1 MNSLNASLNVLDYR
15 QPNTFC
21 TLWFAVSWLGCWY
34 DFLGRFN
41 QKTFILRTLWFYVKL
56 FAFVK
61 SPGICNG
68 ACVCCRTRQ
77 SLRLLTTPRSS
88 VYDHFQS
95 NNFLELPVRRSNLLL
110 FVEHVVAS
118 PYLRATPSTC
128 VVDIYSFP
136 YLSGGATVLWI
147 SVWKVFYRS
156 HSPLEKLSF
165 CHLPVW

>member
-1 MNSLNASLNVLDYR
+1 M
-15 QPNTFC
+15 
-21 TLWFAVSWLGCWY
+21 
-34 DFLGRFN
+34 
-41 QKTFILRTLWFYVKL
+41 KL

-68 ACVCCRTRQ
+68 AYVCCRTRQ
-77 SLRLLTTPRSS
+77 SLRLQTTPRLFI
-88 VYDHFQS
+88 YDNYQS

-156 HSPLEKLSF
+156 YTYLEKPPIVEYLCKRYSIVSTRNWRSYLSVTYRRWWY
-165 CHLPVW
+165 HLDLVLDLDG